1 MNAFWRTVWVN
12 AHKDL
17 RIWWRQWYN
26 IAAALLM
33 PLTYVLVVWL
43 GAAAVGQSPVAL
55 VAQDPGPLAQQMA
68 HSFQQAQVFRLSVV
82 DAATAQQLYNNLE
95 VAAIVTIPADFDAEV
110 DAGER
115 APIMVQADNLNLDLT
130 NDLRRAVP
138 DAISVYYAQQTP
150 DPLEITID
158 EHNLRSQD
166 VAVEQFAILP
176 MIALLLLAHAL
187 ISSGIATAREW
198 EDQSIKELLLSPVSY
213 AAILLGKV
221 LAGFLSTCGLGL
233 MLFALGYALGWTRPQ
248 GWGVGTVILVIAL
261 MSLFATGLGL
271 TLGSALRRVQ
281 SVTSLATTCSVWLF
295 FLSGGIGVIQFEP
308 DWLKRVASFD
318 PLTYGTHALQMA
330 TFYASAD
337 QLGRDLAVL
346 AASTGVVVVL
356 AWVAMHRSLTR

>member
-1 MNAFWRTVWVN
+1 MSAFWRTMWVN

-17 RIWWRQWYN
+17 RIWWCQWYN

-43 GAAAVGQSPVAL
+43 GATAVGESPVAL
-55 VAQDPGPLAQQMA
+55 VIQDPGPLAQQMA
-68 HSFQQAQVFRLSVV
+68 QSLQQAQVFRVRVV
-82 DAATAQQLYNNLE
+82 DAATAQQLYGNLE
-95 VAAIVTIPADFDAEV
+95 VAAIVTIPASFDAEV
-110 DAGER
+110 DMGAR
-115 APIMVQADNLNLDLT
+115 APIIVQADNFNLDLT

-138 DAISVYYAQQTP
+138 DAISVYYTSQTP
-150 DPLEITID
+150 DPLDITID
-158 EHNLRSQD
+158 ERNVRRQD

-176 MIALLLLAHAL
+176 MIVLLLLAHAL

-198 EDQSIKELLLSPVSY
+198 EDQSIKELLLSPGSR
-213 AAILLGKV
+213 AAILLGKM
-221 LAGFLSTCGLGL
+221 LAGFLATCGLGL
-233 MLFALGYALGWTRPQ
+233 VLFALGYVLGWTRPD
-248 GWGVGTVILVIAL
+248 GWGMGIVILIIAL

-271 TLGSALRRVQ
+271 ALGSTLRRVQ

-337 QLGRDLAVL
+337 QLGQDLAVL
-346 AASTGVVVVL
+346 AISTIAVVSL
-356 AWVAMHRSLTR
+356 AWIAMRRSLIR